1 MVYLAIDWESFKL
14 FGKYA
19 LYMLGLLLLV
29 YLIAVITPWLARKI
43 DNRKPKPE
51 RVKKGLYE
59 FEKDELKSVFEAQSN
74 NENGDECSNGKQ
86 Q

>member
-51 RVKKGLYE
+51 RVR
-59 FEKDELKSVFEAQSN
+59 N
-74 NENGDECSNGKQ
+74 NFV
-86 Q
+86 